1 MVLDD
6 PEDFSR
12 RSSDSAGWIRLM
24 VTFAFN
30 LEGRMVAV
38 KETGLEC
45 ASNCEPGVA
54 MEVEWSPA
62 QSTLVCLLVESV
74 SEGAE
79 EHCQVLA

>member
-1 MVLDD
+1 VVLDD

-12 RSSDSAGWIRLM
+12 RSSDSAGWIRLI

-45 ASNCEPGVA
+45 ASNCDTRSWHGGRVEPSSEHNRVFTCG
-54 MEVEWSPA
+54 
-62 QSTLVCLLVESV
+62 V
-74 SEGAE
+74 SERGS
-79 EHCQVLA
+79 